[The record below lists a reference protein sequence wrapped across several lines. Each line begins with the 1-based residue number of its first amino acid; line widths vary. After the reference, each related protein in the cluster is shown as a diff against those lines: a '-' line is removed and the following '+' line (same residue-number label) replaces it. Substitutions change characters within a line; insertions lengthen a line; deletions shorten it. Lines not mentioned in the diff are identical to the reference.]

1 MYMYTVYMCIYM
13 YIHTHILF
21 ISLFISYLIFCLAW
35 ACPRLGLG
43 TASWVGATTGFF
55 GPAGA
60 LLYLHTKTT
69 TYTNHDTSYYAY
81 ANVYIYKYK

>member
-1 MYMYTVYMCIYM
+1 MYTVYSIHVYIY
-13 YIHTHILF
+13 IHILF

-43 TASWVGATTGFF
+43 TASWVGAATGLEPFW
-55 GPAGA
+55 
-60 LLYLHTKTT
+60 

-81 ANVYIYKYK
+81 ANVYIYII